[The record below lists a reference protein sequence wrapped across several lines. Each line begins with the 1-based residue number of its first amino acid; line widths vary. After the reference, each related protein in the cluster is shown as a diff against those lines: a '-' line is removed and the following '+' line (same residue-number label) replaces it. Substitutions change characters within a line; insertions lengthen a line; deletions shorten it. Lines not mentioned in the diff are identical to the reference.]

1 LAHRKRVTSDEN
13 RAALEVA
20 RQLGLMVAI
29 NIIADP
35 DWDTERFRLVREW
48 VVSVPEI
55 VHLTVNTRHS
65 QGRTR

>member
-1 LAHRKRVTSDEN
+1 
-13 RAALEVA
+13 VA